1 MSIADDF
8 ECVSKVVQQSEKYI
22 CGEIGK
28 LQLELKKCNQ
38 SLSVCEAKIK
48 EQDVKIQKLELKSVA
63 QDQKINSLQTE
74 KQSMLEQIRG
84 LQALVESPNAHTA
97 CKSAIQKAFASA
109 LQSILPDS
117 NVAAMDTS
125 VTDTSVLQPLPPES
139 MAYVQLTST
148 PLQQVPVPDPQLNQ
162 ACRVTLGKRKS
173 SATSE

>member
-1 MSIADDF
+1 MSVADDF
-8 ECVSKVVQQSEKYI
+8 ECVSKVVQQSEKFI

-28 LQLELKKCNQ
+28 IQQELKKCNQ
-38 SLSVCEAKIK
+38 SLSVCQTKIK
-48 EQDVKIQKLELKSVA
+48 EQDVKIQKLELESIA
-63 QDQKINSLQTE
+63 QGQRISRLQTE

-84 LQALVESPNAHTA
+84 LQALVDSPNAHSA
-97 CKSAIQKAFASA
+97 CRSAIQKAFASA
-109 LQSILPDS
+109 LQSVLPDS

-125 VTDTSVLQPLPPES
+125 VTDTSVLQPLPSES

-148 PLQQVPVPDPQLNQ
+148 PLQQLPVPDPQMNQ